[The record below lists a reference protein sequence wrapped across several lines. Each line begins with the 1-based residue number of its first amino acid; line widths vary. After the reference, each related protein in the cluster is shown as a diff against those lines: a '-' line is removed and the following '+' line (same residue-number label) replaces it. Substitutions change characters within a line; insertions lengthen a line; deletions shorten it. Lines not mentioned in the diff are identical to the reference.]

1 MLEPRYE
8 GDYVEGVEHGRG
20 TFTFADGSTYE
31 GDYVTGEMH
40 GRGKYTVASGDVYHD
55 GHWENGKPTKAE
67 L

>member
-1 MLEPRYE
+1 M
-8 GDYVEGVEHGRG
+8 EHGRG
-20 TFTFADGSTYE
+20 KFTFADGSTYE